1 MNNNT
6 LLKILSYIFIFSLL
20 VFLFRLAGFFFYL
33 IRVIL
38 IFIFTYW
45 YITIPLILLVYFL
58 QKNRKR
64 ISENKV
70 KKEQY
75 KKEKTI
81 DITDYKIE

>member
-45 YITIPLILLVYFL
+45 YITIPLILLVCFL